1 MKVVVTKSGA
11 KYFVSMN
18 EKGVLC
24 CIKEGWDKPTPCVG
38 IFEDR
43 LPFLMATKTI
53 EKVRDIIIGKNEKGV
68 ITLKVKPLDLKP
80 GMILANRHG
89 LRSTEIVSIV

>member
-1 MKVVVTKSGA
+1 
-11 KYFVSMN
+11 
-18 EKGVLC
+18 
-24 CIKEGWDKPTPCVG
+24 
-38 IFEDR
+38 
-43 LPFLMATKTI
+43 MATKTI
-53 EKVRDIIIGKNEKGV
+53 EKVRDTIIGKNEKGV